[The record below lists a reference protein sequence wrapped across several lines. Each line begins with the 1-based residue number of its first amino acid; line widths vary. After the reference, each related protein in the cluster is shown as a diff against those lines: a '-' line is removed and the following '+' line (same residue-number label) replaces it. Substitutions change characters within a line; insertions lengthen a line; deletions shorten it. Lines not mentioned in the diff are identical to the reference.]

1 MAKINSRGEFHE
13 APGLTAFGLFPILI
27 IMNPSTGF
35 RRAGGAPPGLAQSLA
50 LLCFSLPCRAPRFAP
65 PGLATLRVPF
75 PFPLAAGALAK
86 QMAASCGKESRGLGR
101 PLFCLV
107 ATPLKASFHTAW
119 LLNKISIAFAM
130 LTPCEFMCFAE
141 REGFE
146 PPEPLSSTVFK
157 TAAIDHSA
165 ISPIFCRDLQ
175 SCLQM
180 TLNRE
185 CKSRENFQTM
195 QKKR

>member
-1 MAKINSRGEFHE
+1 MLQI
-13 APGLTAFGLFPILI
+13 T
-27 IMNPSTGF
+27 
-35 RRAGGAPPGLAQSLA
+35 PGLAQSLA
-50 LLCFSLPCRAPRFAP
+50 LLCFSLPCRALRFAT

-107 ATPLKASFHTAW
+107 ATPYESLLSTVW

-141 REGFE
+141 REALE
-146 PPEPLSSTVFK
+146 P
-157 TAAIDHSA
+157 IHSRN
-165 ISPIFCRDLQ
+165 IIKLQ
-175 SCLQM
+175 ITDNHTQFGIHS
-180 TLNRE
+180 
-185 CKSRENFQTM
+185 KSKSF
-195 QKKR
+195 

>member
-1 MAKINSRGEFHE
+1 MSTESSRKIDGENSSLSGISSRRRRSDIPPRLLRHSGISAVAG
-13 APGLTAFGLFPILI
+13 APLLFPDLQGPVLRHSGISRTACAFSLTA
-27 IMNPSTGF
+27 
-35 RRAGGAPPGLAQSLA
+35 RRGG
-50 LLCFSLPCRAPRFAP
+50 PCKADGGNR
-65 PGLATLRVPF
+65 
-75 PFPLAAGALAK
+75 
-86 QMAASCGKESRGLGR
+86 GKESRGLGR

-165 ISPIFCRDLQ
+165 ISPIFCRDL
-175 SCLQM
+175 
-180 TLNRE
+180 
-185 CKSRENFQTM
+185 
-195 QKKR
+195 

>member
-27 IMNPSTGF
+27 IMNPSPGF
-35 RRAGGAPPGLAQSLA
+35 RRAGGAPTFLPACFATPGLAQSLA
-50 LLCFSLPCRAPRFAP
+50 LLCFSLTCRAP
-65 PGLATLRVPF
+65 TLRIS
-75 PFPLAAGALAK
+75 GISH
-86 QMAASCGKESRGLGR
+86 ASRAFSLSARRGGPCKADGGNRGKESRGLGR

-165 ISPIFCRDLQ
+165 ISPIFCRDL
-175 SCLQM
+175 
-180 TLNRE
+180 
-185 CKSRENFQTM
+185 
-195 QKKR
+195 

>member
-1 MAKINSRGEFHE
+1 MAVREIHLASECALQGLLRPIGTRGEFHE

-27 IMNPSTGF
+27 IMNPSPGF
-35 RRAGGAPPGLAQSLA
+35 RRAGGAPT
-50 LLCFSLPCRAPRFAP
+50 FLPACFAP

-86 QMAASCGKESRGLGR
+86 QLAASCSKESRGLGR
-101 PLFCLV
+101 PLFCSV

-165 ISPIFCRDLQ
+165 ISPIFCRDL
-175 SCLQM
+175 
-180 TLNRE
+180 
-185 CKSRENFQTM
+185 
-195 QKKR
+195 

>member
-27 IMNPSTGF
+27 IMNPSPGF

-50 LLCFSLPCRAPRFAP
+50 LLCFSLTCRAP
-65 PGLATLRVPF
+65 TLRTS
-75 PFPLAAGALAK
+75 GISH
-86 QMAASCGKESRGLGR
+86 ASRAFSLTARRGGPCKADGGNRGKESRGLGR

-146 PPEPLSSTVFK
+146 PPEPFSSTVFK
-157 TAAIDHSA
+157 TAVIDHSTT
-165 ISPIFCRDLQ
+165 SPRF
-175 SCLQM
+175 
-180 TLNRE
+180 
-185 CKSRENFQTM
+185 
-195 QKKR
+195 

>member
-27 IMNPSTGF
+27 IMNPSLGF

-50 LLCFSLPCRAPRFAP
+50 LLCFSLPCRALRFAP
-65 PGLATLRVPF
+65 PGLAALRAPF

-86 QMAASCGKESRGLGR
+86 QLAASCGKESRGLGR

-165 ISPIFCRDLQ
+165 ISPIFCLDL
-175 SCLQM
+175 
-180 TLNRE
+180 
-185 CKSRENFQTM
+185 
-195 QKKR
+195 

>member
-27 IMNPSTGF
+27 IMNPSPGF
-35 RRAGGAPPGLAQSLA
+35 RRAGGAPTFLPACFATPGLAQSLA
-50 LLCFSLPCRAPRFAP
+50 LLCFSLTCRAPHCAT

-165 ISPIFCRDLQ
+165 ISPIFCRDL
-175 SCLQM
+175 
-180 TLNRE
+180 
-185 CKSRENFQTM
+185 
-195 QKKR
+195 